1 MALQVDFSRL
11 DEQDVLDLAIQ
22 VEQEAEDN
30 YRELAS
36 WVASDG
42 NQEAAEF
49 FERMATFE
57 AKHRQ
62 QLAGRRQELFGD
74 APPRHSAKAAWE
86 VEQPDYHRIGRA
98 VDLARAF
105 ELGMEAERRA
115 GEYYNEALA
124 YASDP
129 KVAGLFRALA
139 KAEEDHLRMLQ
150 SQRDRT
156 FGGSA
161 KG

>member
-11 DEQDVLDLAIQ
+11 DQQDVLDLAIQ
-22 VEQEAEDN
+22 VEQEAEDS
-30 YRELAS
+30 YLQLAD
-36 WVASDG
+36 WVGSDG
-42 NQEAAEF
+42 NREASEF
-49 FERMATFE
+49 FTRMAGFE
-57 AKHRQ
+57 ARHRQ
-62 QLAGRRQELFGD
+62 QLVSRRQELFGG
-74 APPRHSAKAAWE
+74 APPRHSDKAAWE
-86 VEQPDYHRIGRA
+86 VEQADYDRIGRA
-98 VDLARAF
+98 VGLEQAF

-115 GEYYNEALA
+115 GQYYSEAVA

-129 KVAGLFRALA
+129 KVVELFRALA

-156 FGGSA
+156 FGGGA